1 MKKQKQ
7 LTLEDVQREVDKNV
21 GHADVQRGD
30 KLERLQTVRN
40 AKATGL
46 RREHE
51 RLARKL
57 GANHPRVLGL
67 AVKMETNRLLLRDLT
82 VETARART
90 ETPVADEGTWV
101 LHGYVRDQELKPVAH
116 LTVALYDQRSRWVE
130 RLGFACTREDGYF
143 RLDACDLDDTSAPV
157 FIHVLNS
164 QASHLYADTAPF
176 TPTGGRV
183 DSREIVLPEN
193 AQACTPPVLS
203 RNDPI
208 PEAGAW
214 VIKGRVTDEQGRGM
228 GGLVVRLYDKDL
240 FFDDRLGEAE
250 TDANGYYSLTYHTED
265 FRDFIERKPD
275 LYLTV
280 LDQEGETLYTS
291 KRRVRYE
298 SGRVEVIDVKLGR

>member
-1 MKKQKQ
+1 MKKERTI
-7 LTLEDVQREVDKNV
+7 TLDDVTREVDKAV
-21 GHADVQRGD
+21 ASADVQRGD

-40 AKATGL
+40 AKAAGM
-46 RREHE
+46 RREYN
-51 RLARKL
+51 RLSGRL
-57 GANHPRVLGL
+57 GANHPRVLGM
-67 AVKMETNRLLLRDLT
+67 AIKMEANRLLMRDLA
-82 VETARART
+82 VETVRART
-90 ETPVADEGTWV
+90 ETPDVDENTWV

-116 LTVALYDQRSRWVE
+116 LTVALYDGKARWVE

-143 RLDACDLDDTSAPV
+143 RLDANDFDDANAPV

-183 DSREIVLPEN
+183 DTREIVLPTD

-214 VIKGRVTDEQGRGM
+214 VIKGRVTDEQGEGV
-228 GGLVVRLYDKDL
+228 GGLIVRLYDKDF
-240 FFDDRLGEAE
+240 FFDDRLGETE
-250 TDANGYYSLTYHTED
+250 TDANGYYTLTYHTED

-275 LYLTV
+275 LYLSV
-280 LDQEGETLYTS
+280 VDKQGETLYTS
-291 KRRVRYE
+291 KRQIRYE
-298 SGRVEVIDVKLGR
+298 SGRVEVINVKLPR

>member
-1 MKKQKQ
+1 MKKERKV
-7 LTLEDVQREVDKNV
+7 TLEDVQREVDRNV
-21 GHADVQRGD
+21 AGADVQRGD

-40 AKATGL
+40 AKAAGL
-46 RREHE
+46 SREHE
-51 RLARKL
+51 RLSRKL

-67 AVKMETNRLLLRDLT
+67 AVKMETNRLLLRDLAL
-82 VETARART
+82 ETARART
-90 ETPVADEGTWV
+90 ETPVADERTWV

-116 LTVALYDQRSRWVE
+116 LTVALYDRKARWVE
-130 RLGFACTREDGYF
+130 RLGFACTRENGYF
-143 RLDACDLDDTSAPV
+143 RLDASDLGDISAPV

-164 QASHLYADTAPF
+164 QASHLYADTVPF
-176 TPTGGRV
+176 TPAGGRV

-193 AQACTPPVLS
+193 AQACTPPVTS
-203 RNDPI
+203 RNDPV

-214 VIKGRVTDEQGRGM
+214 VIKGRVTNEQGRGM
-228 GGLVVRLYDKDL
+228 GGLIVRLYDKDL

-250 TDANGYYSLTYHTED
+250 TDASGYYSLTYHTED

-280 LDQEGETLYTS
+280 LDQKGETLYTS

-298 SGRVEVIDVKLGR
+298 SGRVEVIDVKLSG